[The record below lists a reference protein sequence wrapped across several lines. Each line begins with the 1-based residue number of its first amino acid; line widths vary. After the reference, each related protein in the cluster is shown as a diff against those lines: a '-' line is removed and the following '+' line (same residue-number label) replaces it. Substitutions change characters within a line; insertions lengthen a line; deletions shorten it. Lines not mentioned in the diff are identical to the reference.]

1 MIASLLLTGRGCPR
15 VPIINF
21 IDSPAICKY
30 KNWYLGDR
38 RQCDYAG
45 LVAEGKGLWWYQSC
59 MSEGCASAVQPAH
72 GSSSP
77 GCDQKS
83 SCTNGVYKNASTG
96 HTTAWPSYMIDA
108 PATLNRAMSWLS
120 YKYAIQGELYW
131 GTNAADG
138 HYMHPQNSS
147 WETQWLAGGNGD
159 GSLT

>member
-1 MIASLLLTGRGCPR
+1 M
-15 VPIINF
+15 
-21 IDSPAICKY
+21 DSPAICKY
-30 KNWYLGDR
+30 KDWYLGNR

-59 MSEGCASAVQPAH
+59 MEEGCASAVQPAH

-77 GCDQKS
+77 GCDKKS
-83 SCTNGVYKNASTG
+83 SCTNGVYTNTSTG

>member
-1 MIASLLLTGRGCPR
+1 M
-15 VPIINF
+15 
-21 IDSPAICKY
+21 DSPAICKY
-30 KNWYLGDR
+30 KDWYLGDR

-77 GCDQKS
+77 GCDKKS
-83 SCTNGVYKNASTG
+83 SCTNGVYTNTSTG

-120 YKYAIQGELYW
+120 YKYSIQGELCMC
-131 GTNAADG
+131 TSSLCAFFRSLNEAAG
-138 HYMHPQNSS
+138 HQTGERTRRTATTCTRRTPAGRPSGLLG
-147 WETQWLAGGNGD
+147 ETA
-159 GSLT
+159 TAR